1 MSEKPEFRQF
11 IDGEWVGA
19 IGGGSWELINPATE
33 AVVDLLPFGD
43 GVDAAAAVDAAA
55 RAFPVWSTTTPY
67 ERAAILERTAALIK
81 QRAAEFSAITT
92 EESGKPL
99 EQSKGEWLSAPNY
112 FLWAAEEAKRI
123 YGRLIPS
130 RVGTRRIDV
139 TYRPVG
145 VVGLITAWNFPVYNQ
160 TRAISSALAAGCT
173 IVSRP
178 SEYTP
183 RSAMLIMSCLQ
194 EAGLPAGVANLV
206 NGEPHPIGQVFLDDP
221 RCRKVSFTGSTRVGK
236 LLMDG
241 ASRTVTRLALEM
253 GGNAPVIVFP
263 DAGDMA
269 GVAAEGVTAK
279 VRNAGQVCVAPQRF
293 YVHGQVADEFAS
305 VAVATADRQVV
316 GDGADPTTTVGPL
329 INANQRDRVE
339 RIVQETVDQGGQVR
353 TGGSRLNR
361 RGYFYQPTVVTDVK
375 PGTPLHEEEVF
386 GPVMPVIEFTSI
398 DEVIEMANSTEYG
411 LAAYVHTSDLNTAL
425 RVSEQLDYGMVGIND
440 WYVAMPEAPFGGMK
454 QSGLGRESG
463 PEGVYEYLEPKTR
476 HFGGVS

>member
-1 MSEKPEFRQF
+1 MSMDFRQF
-11 IDGEWVGA
+11 IGGEWTGA
-19 IGGGSWELINPATE
+19 SNGGSWELINPATE
-33 AVVDLLPFGD
+33 EVIDLLPYG
-43 GVDAAAAVDAAA
+43 DAADAVAALNAASA
-55 RAFPVWSTTTPY
+55 ALPAWSDSTPY
-67 ERAAILERTAALIK
+67 QRAAILERTAAMIK
-81 QRAAEFSAITT
+81 SRAGEFAEITT
-92 EESGKPL
+92 AESGKPL
-99 EQSKGEWLSAPNY
+99 DQAKGEWLSAPNY
-112 FLWAAEEAKRI
+112 FLWAAEEAKRV

-130 RVGTRRIDV
+130 RQATRRIDV

-160 TRAISSALAAGCT
+160 TRALSSALAAGCT

-183 RSAMLIMSCLQ
+183 RSAMLIMSCLE

-263 DAGDMA
+263 DAGDLA
-269 GVAAEGVTAK
+269 RVAAEGVTAK

-293 YVHGQVADEFAS
+293 YVHDDIAAEFAD
-305 VAVATADRQVV
+305 VAVATADSQIV
-316 GDGADPTTTVGPL
+316 GDGNNPATTVGPL
-329 INANQRDRVE
+329 INATQRDRVE
-339 RIVQETVDQGGQVR
+339 RIVQETVDQGGRIR
-353 TGGSRLNR
+353 TGGQRPDR

-375 PGTPLHEEEVF
+375 PGSPLHEEEVF
-386 GPVMPVIEFTSI
+386 GPVMPMIEFSST

-411 LAAYVHTSDLNTAL
+411 LAAYIHTSNINTAL
-425 RVSEQLDYGMVGIND
+425 RVSERLDYGMVGINE
-440 WYVAMPEAPFGGMK
+440 WSVALPEAPFGGMK